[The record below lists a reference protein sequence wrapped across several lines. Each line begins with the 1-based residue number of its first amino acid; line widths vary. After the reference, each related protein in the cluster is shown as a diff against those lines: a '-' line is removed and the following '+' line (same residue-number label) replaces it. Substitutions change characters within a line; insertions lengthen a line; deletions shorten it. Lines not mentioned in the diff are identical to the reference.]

1 MKPDAIRERLATLDP
16 RGWKA
21 VPEPVDAER
30 PLTPAAVL
38 IPLVTHAEGLS
49 AIFTERT
56 AHLHD
61 HAGQVSFPGGRY
73 EKTDDNAVATALR
86 EADEEIGLRP
96 EAVEIIGCLDAH
108 DTSSGFS
115 VVPVVGLVTPPYSL
129 ILDEFEVAEAFEVP
143 LSFLFDPAN
152 KRREEAFWHGEMC
165 SYDIY
170 SDYDG
175 HMVWGV
181 TARIVG
187 RLQEVLLRP

>member
-1 MKPDAIRERLATLDP
+1 MKPDAIRQRLATLDP
-16 RGWKA
+16 RGWDA

-30 PLTPAAVL
+30 ALTPAAVL
-38 IPLVTHAEGLS
+38 IPLVTYAEGLT

-73 EKTDDNAVATALR
+73 EETDDSAVATALR

-129 ILDEFEVAEAFEVP
+129 TLDDFEVAEAFEVP

-152 KRREEAFWHGEMC
+152 KRRKEAFWRGEMRN
-165 SYDIY
+165 YDIY
-170 SDYDG
+170 DDYDG

>member
-1 MKPDAIRERLATLDP
+1 MSPDAIRRRLATLEP
-16 RGWKA
+16 HGWDR
-21 VPEPVDAER
+21 VPEPPDGER

-38 IPLVTHAEGLS
+38 IPLVTHDEGLA

-61 HAGQVSFPGGRY
+61 HAGQVSFPGGRH
-73 EKTDDNAVATALR
+73 EDSDDGAVATALR
-86 EADEEIGLRP
+86 EAHEEIGLCRA
-96 EAVEIIGCLDAH
+96 AVEVIGCLDAH

-115 VVPVVGLVTPPYSL
+115 VVPVVGLVAPPYSL
-129 ILDEFEVAEAFEVP
+129 TLDEFEVAEVFEVP

-152 KRREEAFWHGEMC
+152 KRREEAFWRGEMRN
-165 SYDIY
+165 YDIY
-170 SDYDG
+170 DDYDG

-187 RLQEVLLRP
+187 RLHDVLLSP